1 MKHEQCLHFGKMHKR
16 LKSGRQEIGDTLSP
30 GFLIV
35 SQLPYACSQQEDIQN
50 IFGWKNTRGSHATSE
65 LT

>member
-1 MKHEQCLHFGKMHKR
+1 MSV
-16 LKSGRQEIGDTLSP
+16 KSGRQEIGDTLSL

-35 SQLPYACSQQEDIQN
+35 NQLPYGCSQQEDIQN
-50 IFGWKNTRGSHATSE
+50 MFRWKDTRGSHATSE